1 MLDTLIVVLLIVVF
15 RLSVVIDILDSDLKS
30 KLFVVPVMRLM
41 NSVVLSF
48 TITDLV
54 LNTVLPLTVKPSVL
68 VTVTTSFVVLLTLD
82 IVSTSV

>member
-1 MLDTLIVVLLIVVF
+1 VVLLIVVF
-15 RLSVVIDILDSDLKS
+15 RLSVVIDMLDSDLKS
-30 KLFVVPVMRLM
+30 KLFVVPVIRLM

-68 VTVTTSFVVLLTLD
+68 VTVTTNFVVLLTLD